1 MAQVKFS
8 PQSTKLGSP
17 LSKTPELPIEKL
29 RPKGI
34 EGSLQINSRTS
45 LSPTEARASDSVSLS
60 RREQVESRAS
70 NSLLNASQNLSKKEV
85 LTSSLLEV
93 VKSVQSLTSEL
104 ENEVNPLRQSKLKED
119 IQAQIDQAEESF
131 QRAINDDPSLI
142 TQGSFT
148 IPVFNNKED
157 ANTTQIKTITISA
170 AFSPDDI
177 GITSLDT
184 SNIES
189 AKATLADA
197 RSSLNSK
204 QSELESSKTEIT
216 GAVKDKIQELELERN
231 NSVEDISLRTEEL
244 AKQITSS
251 TERFIIQNNIDSSK
265 LEEIL
270 PQSSNLDE
278 EK

>member
-8 PQSTKLGSP
+8 PQSTKIGSP
-17 LSKTPELPIEKL
+17 LSKLPELPIEKL

-34 EGSLQINSRTS
+34 EGSLQINSKSS
-45 LSPTEARASDSVSLS
+45 LAPSEARARDSVSLS

-70 NSLLNASQNLSKKEV
+70 NSLLNASQNLSKKEA

-131 QRAINDDPSLI
+131 QRAINDDPNLM

-148 IPVFNNKED
+148 VPVFNNKEEV
-157 ANTTQIKTITISA
+157 TTGQIKTITISA
-170 AFSPDDI
+170 AFSPNDV

-184 SNIES
+184 SDIES
-189 AKATLADA
+189 LKATLADA

-204 QSELESSKTEIT
+204 QSELESSRTEIT
-216 GAVKDKIQELELERN
+216 GSVKDKIQELELERDT
-231 NSVEDISLRTEEL
+231 SVDEISIRTEEL

-251 TERFIIQNNIDSSK
+251 TDKFIIQNSIDSSK
-265 LEEIL
+265 IEDIL
-270 PQSSNLDE
+270 PQSSNRE
-278 EK
+278 EVE